1 MKVQHGFRKKMYSA
15 LCNLMGKRFVD
26 FFIRHWSEIILGISV
41 VAYIGYFSVLTI
53 MRYWTLNASYFDLG
67 IMHQTVY
74 NTFMSLKTG
83 DFSRFLEMTNPHG
96 FDQVK
101 RMAVHND
108 PLLAFLA
115 PFYFIHSGPETL
127 LILQSVALGMG
138 AILVYLLGKY
148 IFKGEPNDKLM
159 ALFFAVAYL
168 LYPPLQLSN
177 HFDFHAVVLATP
189 LLLGIYYFFIRRSYF
204 VAGVFIILALLSKEQ
219 VGLTLFF
226 FGLFALMTARTVSHK
241 ERTRLILFS
250 LLTCFVSILWFGLS
264 MKVIIPYFRSESHF
278 ALKYFGDFGD
288 SAGSI
293 FTGLMKNP
301 FLILQYILRK
311 DTYEYLYQVLGPLG
325 FLSLLSPLHL
335 FIALPEFAI
344 NLISKSGAM
353 RNIYFHYTAV
363 LTPFI
368 FISGMYGAK
377 HFISLSK
384 AVKRYNWIFIALL
397 AVCPLYF
404 SYIYSPLPYALRKEI
419 APFSPA
425 TVEQEEAIVWQKE
438 LMDPHLKIMATG
450 HMGPLFASRRYFYN
464 FSEHYYLA
472 DYIVLSAKE
481 AYNSFEG
488 DKVRTAYE
496 KLQNDDRFS
505 LIYKNNSFEVY
516 KKI

>member
-1 MKVQHGFRKKMYSA
+1 
-15 LCNLMGKRFVD
+15 MGKRTVHFLM
-26 FFIRHWSEIILGISV
+26 HNWSEILLGIFV
-41 VAYIGYFSVLTI
+41 LGYITYFSILTVL
-53 MRYWTLNASYFDLG
+53 RYWTLNASYFDLG

-83 DFSRFLEMTNPHG
+83 DLSRFLEMTNPHG

-108 PLLAFLA
+108 PLLALLA

-127 LILQSVALGMG
+127 LVIQSAMLGAG
-138 AILVYLLGKY
+138 AIIVYLLGRH
-148 IFKGEPNDKLM
+148 IFKGEPNERLV
-159 ALFFAVAYL
+159 ALFFAASYL
-168 LYPPLQLSN
+168 LYPPVQLSN

-189 LLLGIYYFFIRRSYF
+189 LLLGVYYFFIKRKYVIS
-204 VAGVFIILALLSKEQ
+204 GVCIMLALLSKEQ

-226 FGLFALMTARTVSHK
+226 FGLYALSRVPSTVHK
-241 ERTRLILFS
+241 EKKRLIFFS
-250 LLTCFVSILWFGLS
+250 LLTSLISVIWFMLS

-293 FTGLMKNP
+293 FTGLIKNP
-301 FLILQYILRK
+301 ILFLQYIFRK

-335 FIALPEFAI
+335 LIALPEFAI

-363 LTPFI
+363 LTSFI
-368 FISGMYGAK
+368 FISGLYGLK
-377 HFISLSK
+377 NFLSLFKIS
-384 AVKRYNWIFIALL
+384 KRYAWFFIALFTL
-397 AVCPLYF
+397 CSIYF
-404 SYIYSPLPYALRKEI
+404 SYMFSPLPYALRKEI
-419 APFSPA
+419 APFTPISS
-425 TVEQEEAIVWQKE
+425 EQADAYVWQE
-438 LMDPHLKIMATG
+438 QLRDPHLKVMATG
-450 HMGPLFASRRYFYN
+450 HLGPLFASRRYFYN
-464 FSEHYYLA
+464 FSEHYNLA
-472 DYIVLSAKE
+472 DYIVLSVEE

-488 DKVRTAYE
+488 EKIRVAYE
-496 KLQNDDRFS
+496 ELQKDMRFS
-505 LIYKNNSFEVY
+505 LIYKNNNFEVY

>member
-1 MKVQHGFRKKMYSA
+1 
-15 LCNLMGKRFVD
+15 MGKRTVH
-26 FFIRHWSEIILGISV
+26 FFMHYWSQILLGILV
-41 VAYIGYFSVLTI
+41 VGYISYFSLLTVL
-53 MRYWTLNASYFDLG
+53 RYWTLNASYFDLG

-74 NTFMSLKTG
+74 NTFISLKTG
-83 DFSRFLEMTNPHG
+83 DFSSFLEMTNPHG

-108 PLLAFLA
+108 ALLAFISPL
-115 PFYFIHSGPETL
+115 YFIYSGPETL
-127 LILQSVALGMG
+127 LILQSVMLGLG
-138 AILVYLLGKY
+138 AILVYLLGRH
-148 IFKGEPNDKLM
+148 IFRGESNERLV
-159 ALFFAVAYL
+159 AFFFAAAYL
-168 LYPPLQLSN
+168 FYPPLQLSN

-189 LLLGIYYFFIRRSYF
+189 LLLGVYYFFIKKNYLASS
-204 VAGVFIILALLSKEQ
+204 VCMALALLSKEQ

-226 FGLFALMTARTVSHK
+226 FGIFMFLQTRKAALK
-241 ERTRLILFS
+241 EKKKLILFS
-250 LLTCFVSILWFGLS
+250 LLTSCISIVWFALS

-293 FTGLMKNP
+293 FTGLIKNP
-301 FLILQYILRK
+301 TLILQYIFRK

-368 FISGMYGAK
+368 FISGLYGLK
-377 HFISLSK
+377 RFLSLFK
-384 AVKRYNWIFIALL
+384 DGRNYTWFFIALL
-397 AVCPLYF
+397 TFFPLYF
-404 SYIYSPLPYALRKEI
+404 SYTYSPLPYSLKKEV
-419 APFSPA
+419 APFIGR
-425 TVEQEEAIVWQKE
+425 TTQEQTDAYIWQRE
-438 LMDPHLKIMATG
+438 LSDPTLKIMATG
-450 HMGPLFASRRYFYN
+450 HLGPLFASRRYFYN
-464 FSEHYYLA
+464 FSKHYYLA
-472 DYIVLSAKE
+472 DYVVLSVEE

-488 DKVRTAYE
+488 DKVRVAYE
-496 KLQNDDRFS
+496 ELQKDVRFS
-505 LIYKNNSFEVY
+505 LIYKNNNFEVY

>member
-1 MKVQHGFRKKMYSA
+1 MKVQHDFRKKIYTA
-15 LCNLMGKRFVD
+15 CCTTMGKRSVD
-26 FFIRHWSEIILGISV
+26 FLIRYWSEILLGILV
-41 VAYIGYFSVLTI
+41 IGYISYFSVLTV

-74 NTFMSLKTG
+74 NTFISLKTG
-83 DFSRFLEMTNPHG
+83 DLTLFLEMTNPHG

-108 PLLAFLA
+108 MLLAFLA

-127 LILQSVALGMG
+127 LVIQSALLGLG
-138 AILVYLLGKY
+138 SIIIYLLGGH
-148 IFKGEPNDKLM
+148 IFKGEPNEKLVS
-159 ALFFAVAYL
+159 LFFAAAYL

-189 LLLGIYYFFIRRSYF
+189 LLLGTYYFFIKKKYVVS
-204 VAGVFIILALLSKEQ
+204 GLCMGLALLSKEQ

-226 FGLFALMTARTVSHK
+226 FGLFMFSKVQTIIPK
-241 ERTRLILFS
+241 ERKRFIIFS
-250 LLTCFVSILWFGLS
+250 LFTTCISIIWFALS

-293 FTGLMKNP
+293 FTGLIKNP
-301 FLILQYILRK
+301 TLILQYIFRK

-368 FISGMYGAK
+368 FISGLYGLK
-377 HFISLSK
+377 NFLSFFK
-384 AVKRYNWIFIALL
+384 TGKRYVWFFIALFTL
-397 AVCPLYF
+397 FPLYF
-404 SYIYSPLPYALRKEI
+404 SYMYSPLPYALKKEV
-419 APFSPA
+419 APFVPPSQ
-425 TVEQEEAIVWQKE
+425 EQQDAYVWQKE
-438 LMDPHLKIMATG
+438 LSDPYLKIMATG
-450 HMGPLFASRRYFYN
+450 HLGPLFASRRYFYN

-472 DYIVLSAKE
+472 DYIVLSAEE

-488 DKVRTAYE
+488 DKVRVAYE
-496 KLQNDDRFS
+496 QLQKDGRFS
-505 LIYKNNSFEVY
+505 LIYKNNNFEVY